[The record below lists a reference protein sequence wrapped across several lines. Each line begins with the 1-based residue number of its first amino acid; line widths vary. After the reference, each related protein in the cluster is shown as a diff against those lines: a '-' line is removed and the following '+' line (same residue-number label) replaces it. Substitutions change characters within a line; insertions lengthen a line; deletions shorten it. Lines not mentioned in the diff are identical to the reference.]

1 MSFSA
6 ALGCVRMRSP
16 RSLQQLRCLQ
26 WLRRPRQLWLMMR
39 MLGWRRAH
47 LFSATSLSVS
57 RACEVFVF
65 ANEKTSM

>member
-1 MSFSA
+1 MG
-6 ALGCVRMRSP
+6 ALLLPTTPLLTIISISWSP
-16 RSLQQLRCLQ
+16 LFT
-26 WLRRPRQLWLMMR
+26 R

-65 ANEKTSM
+65 TNEKTSV